1 MTKALY
7 RKNIRQWEQWS
18 RVAAGVALIVA
29 AVAVASMLGKVLL
42 LGGGA
47 FMVVTGFVGWCPAC
61 AVVGRS
67 VKDADHV
74 PG

>member
-1 MTKALY
+1 MRNALY

-18 RVAAGVALIVA
+18 RVVAGLVMVVA
-29 AVAVASMLGKVLL
+29 ALAVASVLGKVLL

-61 AVVGRS
+61 ALIGRS
-67 VKDADHV
+67 IEDGERV
-74 PG
+74 GS

>member
-1 MTKALY
+1 MPKTLY

-18 RVAAGVALIVA
+18 RVAAGVAMVVA
-29 AVAVASMLGKVLL
+29 AVAVASVLGKSLL

-61 AVVGRS
+61 AMIGRS
-67 VKDADHV
+67 VEDADNV